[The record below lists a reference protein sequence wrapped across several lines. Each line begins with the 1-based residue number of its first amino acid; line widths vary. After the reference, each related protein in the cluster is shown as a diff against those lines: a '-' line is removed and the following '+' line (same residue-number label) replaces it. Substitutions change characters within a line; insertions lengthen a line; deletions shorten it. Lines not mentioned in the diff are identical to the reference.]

1 MLNTKSIAALA
12 VAAAFAAPAAAELG
26 AADLA
31 KLGSTLTPMGAEKAG
46 NAAGTI
52 PAWDGGIT
60 KPLPGYTPG
69 GHYADPFASEKPLF
83 TITGQN
89 VDQYRA
95 NLSEGQVAMLK
106 KYPDW
111 KMNVYA
117 THRTASFPACH

>member
-1 MLNTKSIAALA
+1 MLNIKFLGAVA

-31 KLGSTLTPMGAEKAG
+31 KLGTTLTPVGAEKAG

-60 KPLPGYTPG
+60 KPPAGYQPG
-69 GHYADPFASEKPLF
+69 GHYPDPFAGDKPLF

-89 VDQYRA
+89 LDQYKA

-111 KMNVYA
+111 KMNVYPS
-117 THRTASFPACH
+117 HRTASFPAC